1 MSSFAGIRKIFFMR
15 GGIIRFFHARRGGA
29 ARCFFAQSKLDLFIS
44 FALSENLFVMSKKYR
59 VGILGAT
66 GTVGQRF
73 VQLLENHPQFEITA
87 LAASDR
93 SAGKPYS
100 EACAWKLA
108 GAMPDYVKDI
118 AVEPIA
124 PPLDCDLVFS
134 SLPSN
139 VARETEEAFARA
151 GFPVISNS
159 SSYRMDEDVPLLIPE
174 INQEH
179 LGLIEIQRR
188 KRGFDKGFIITNP
201 NCAIMS
207 FAPPLAALDKNFGV
221 EAVFVTTMQAI
232 SGAGYPGVS
241 SFDIIDNV
249 MPYIA
254 GEEPKVETEA
264 QKILGRFNGESVEKA
279 DFTVSAQCFRVN
291 VLDGHT
297 ASVRVKL
304 KRTATLEDVTDAIK
318 NFPSLNLHSSPEK
331 FMSVCDEPAR
341 PQPRLD
347 RDNGNGM
354 TITVGRLFPDN
365 IFDYRFVGLSH
376 NTVRGAAGSAI
387 LNAEL
392 LVDRKML

>member
-1 MSSFAGIRKIFFMR
+1 MSRKR
-15 GGIIRFFHARRGGA
+15 
-29 ARCFFAQSKLDLFIS
+29 
-44 FALSENLFVMSKKYR
+44 R

-93 SAGKPYS
+93 STGKRYS

-108 GAMPDYVKDI
+108 GSMPDYVKNI
-118 AVEPIA
+118 IVEPIA
-124 PPLDCDLVFS
+124 PPLDCDFVFS
-134 SLPSN
+134 SLPTS

-159 SSYRMDEDVPLLIPE
+159 SAYRMNEDVPLLIAE
-174 INQEH
+174 INH
-179 LGLIEIQRR
+179 KHTDLIEIQQRR
-188 KRGFDKGFIITNP
+188 RGFGKGFIVTNP
-201 NCAIMS
+201 NCAVVS
-207 FAPPLAALDKNFGV
+207 FAPPLAALHQKFGV
-221 EAVFVTTMQAI
+221 EAVFVTTLQAI

-241 SFDIIDNV
+241 SFDITENV
-249 MPYIA
+249 LPYIA
-254 GEEPKVETEA
+254 GEESKVEIEA
-264 QKILGRFNGESVEKA
+264 QKILGHFNGETIDKA
-279 DFTVSAQCFRVN
+279 EFTVSAQCFRVN
-291 VLDGHT
+291 VIDGHT

-304 KRTATLEDVTDAIK
+304 RQTTTLEAVMDAMK
-318 NFPSLNLHSSPEK
+318 SFPSLDLHSSPK
-331 FMSVCDEPAR
+331 NFIDICDEPSR

-365 IFDYRFVGLSH
+365 IFDYRFVALSH
-376 NTVRGAAGSAI
+376 NTVRGAAGSAV

-392 LVDRKML
+392 LISKNLL

>member
-1 MSSFAGIRKIFFMR
+1 
-15 GGIIRFFHARRGGA
+15 
-29 ARCFFAQSKLDLFIS
+29 
-44 FALSENLFVMSKKYR
+44 MSKKYR
-59 VGILGAT
+59 AGILGAT

-73 VQLLENHPQFEITA
+73 VQLLENHPQIEIAA

-93 SAGKPYS
+93 SAGKPFA

-108 GAMPDYVKDI
+108 GAMPEYVKEI
-118 AVEPIA
+118 TVEPIA
-124 PPLDCDLVFS
+124 PPLDCDFVFS

-159 SSYRMDEDVPLLIPE
+159 SAYRMDEDVPLLIPE
-174 INQEH
+174 INREH
-179 LGLIEIQRR
+179 LGLIEIQKQR
-188 KRGFDKGFIITNP
+188 RGFDKGFIITNP

-207 FAPPLAALDKNFGV
+207 FAPPLAALDCGFGV
-221 EAVFVTTMQAI
+221 ESVFVTTMQAI

-264 QKILGRFNGESVEKA
+264 QKILGRFNGEAIEKA
-279 DFTVSAQCFRVN
+279 DFIVSAQCFRVN

-304 KRTATLEDVTDAIK
+304 KRTATLEEVTDAIK
-318 NFPSLNLHSSPEK
+318 NYPTLNLYSSPAQ
-331 FMSVCDEPAR
+331 FISICDEPAR

-347 RDNGNGM
+347 RDAGNGM

-376 NTVRGAAGSAI
+376 NTVRGAAGAAI

-392 LVDRKML
+392 LIDRKML

>member
-1 MSSFAGIRKIFFMR
+1 MSRKR
-15 GGIIRFFHARRGGA
+15 
-29 ARCFFAQSKLDLFIS
+29 
-44 FALSENLFVMSKKYR
+44 R

-73 VQLLENHPQFEITA
+73 VQLLENHPQFEIAA

-93 SAGKPYS
+93 STGKKYA
-100 EACAWKLA
+100 EACAWKLP

-118 AVEPIA
+118 IVEPIEA
-124 PPLDCDLVFS
+124 PLDCDFVFS
-134 SLPSN
+134 SLPTS

-159 SSYRMDEDVPLLIPE
+159 SAYRMDEDVPLLIAE
-174 INQEH
+174 INHEH
-179 LGLIEIQRR
+179 TDLIEIQKRR
-188 KRGFDKGFIITNP
+188 RGFSKGFIVTNP
-201 NCAIMS
+201 NCAVIS
-207 FAPPLAALDKNFGV
+207 FAPPLAALDQKFGV
-221 EAVFVTTMQAI
+221 EAVFVTTLQAI

-241 SFDIIDNV
+241 SFDITENV
-249 MPYIA
+249 LPYIA

-264 QKILGRFNGESVEKA
+264 QKILGNFNGETIEKA

-291 VLDGHT
+291 VIDGHT

-304 KRTATLEDVTDAIK
+304 RQTSTLEGVMEAMK
-318 NFPSLNLHSSPEK
+318 SFPSLKLHSSPK
-331 FMSVCDEPAR
+331 NFIDICDEPSR

-365 IFDYRFVGLSH
+365 IFDYRFVALSH
-376 NTVRGAAGSAI
+376 NTVRGAAGSAV

-392 LVDRKML
+392 LISKNLL